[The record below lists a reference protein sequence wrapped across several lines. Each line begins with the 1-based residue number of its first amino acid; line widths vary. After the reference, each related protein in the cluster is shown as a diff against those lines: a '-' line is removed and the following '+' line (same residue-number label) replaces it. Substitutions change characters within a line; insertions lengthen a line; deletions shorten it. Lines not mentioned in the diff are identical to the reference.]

1 MSSDLK
7 VMTELTALSDLFY
20 PDLSALGDFTLE
32 SAEEIPSVYRKLLAH
47 EEHMTV
53 TVEAH
58 HRCLVDVEVVDR
70 KEQPPHYARKIL
82 LRRQRDRAVVQY
94 GLVRINFA
102 CLDEPTQREIRSEQI
117 PLGRVLINHNIMR
130 RVRLLHLWR
139 VEPGPELCEFFA
151 LDKPRITYGRT
162 AIIDCNGEGAIELIE
177 IVAPE

>member
-1 MSSDLK
+1 MS
-7 VMTELTALSDLFY
+7 ELTALSDLFY
-20 PDLSALGDFTLE
+20 PDLSALGHFALE

-58 HRCLVDVEVVDR
+58 HGCLVDVEVVDR
-70 KEQPPHYARKIL
+70 AEQPPHYARKIL
-82 LRRQRDRAVVQY
+82 LRRRRDRAVVQY

-102 CLDEPTQREIRSEQI
+102 WLDEPTQQEIRSEKI
-117 PLGRVLINHNIMR
+117 PLGRVLINHNILR

-139 VEPGPELCEFFA
+139 VEPGPELCKFFA
-151 LDKPRITYGRT
+151 LDTPRITYGRT
-162 AIIDCNGEGAIELIE
+162 AIIECNGEGAIELIE